1 MALLQGLYRHAI
13 DSPPQDDDMISD
25 SAIASTTASHTLPS
39 AHVGPR
45 DMAPSPPRIH
55 PQRDAAHAHRIAE
68 RLGLVQSSVEVQ
80 RRIVRA
86 GDHVYQAGQR
96 FTHLHVANTGAYKI
110 VNLTRD
116 GREQIVSLK
125 FRGDWLGLDGLAD
138 GAYECDA
145 VALDTGEVWAVPYTA
160 LLQACAILPG
170 LMTAFHEAMG
180 RELARDRSSL
190 MSVCTLP
197 ADARVADFLHDWAA
211 ALACRGL
218 RNDQITLRMTR
229 AEVGNYLGLTLE
241 TVSRGLSRLART
253 GLIRFADNARRE
265 VVIPDIAAL
274 GDFVQAA
281 LAPSPVLQ

>member
-1 MALLQGLYRHAI
+1 
-13 DSPPQDDDMISD
+13 MISHID
-25 SAIASTTASHTLPS
+25 STTATTGTARAINRAAAS
-39 AHVGPR
+39 GQPR
-45 DMAPSPPRIH
+45 LDA
-55 PQRDAAHAHRIAE
+55 QRDADHARRIAE
-68 RLGLVQSSVEVQ
+68 RLGLVQASVEVQ
-80 RRIVRA
+80 RRVVHA
-86 GDHVYQAGQR
+86 GDVVYQAGQR
-96 FTHLHVANTGAYKI
+96 FTHLVVANTGAYKI

-125 FRGDWLGLDGLAD
+125 FRGDWLGFDGIAD
-138 GAYECDA
+138 GAHECDA

-253 GLIRFADNARRE
+253 GLIRFADSARRE

-281 LAPSPVLQ
+281 LAPPQPLQ